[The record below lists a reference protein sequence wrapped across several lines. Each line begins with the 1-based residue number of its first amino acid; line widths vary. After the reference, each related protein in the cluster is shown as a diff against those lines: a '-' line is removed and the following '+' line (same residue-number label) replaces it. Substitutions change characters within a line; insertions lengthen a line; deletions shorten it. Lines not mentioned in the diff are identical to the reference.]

1 MPWLQNCIGTK
12 CVIFEQIDVLS
23 MKVMRILM
31 FFLILVVSQN
41 LSAQASRLAM
51 QYFETGEFEKAAA
64 LFKDLYEK
72 DQRSTFYF
80 DKYIESLLAMDAFAE
95 CEKVVKA
102 RLKKEPQN
110 LTLYVTQG
118 KILEAQYKDDEAQKL
133 YQEAIKKMPTDR
145 LAVVKLGNEF
155 VNMQKFELAIKT
167 YERGAK
173 LLKDDIIFS
182 YNLGDLYRR
191 KHDTEK
197 MIHYFLNAMENE
209 TSRIDNVKLLLER
222 YLVAEDWKELQ
233 SQLYDRLQRNQEN
246 VLYAE
251 LLSWVFIQNKDFK
264 NAFRQVKALDRRLR
278 ENGSRVYELASMA
291 VNAKE
296 YDVAIDAYEYLVESK
311 DPISVFYLDSK
322 KELLYTKRRK
332 ITEAFEHKREDLL
345 ALEQEYVAFLDE
357 FGRNK
362 NTARIILDLASLHA
376 FYLNDLG
383 TATQHLE
390 HMIKLPGVNQYL
402 KANGKIELA
411 DYYLMQGE
419 QWESTLLYSQ
429 VDKEFKDD
437 LLGQKARFK
446 NAKLSYYVGDFQW
459 AQTQFDVLK
468 ASTSKLI
475 ANDALDLSVFI
486 MDNLGLDTS
495 ARPLEL
501 YAQSE
506 LLVFQN
512 KYDEAEKIWTEIE
525 DDFPEHSLADDILYV
540 KAQMYTRQRKYVQAA
555 EMYQAILDNFGE
567 EIRADNALFALAQLY
582 ETNLGDVEKAKALY
596 EELFIDFSN
605 STLAVEARKRFRILR
620 GDFDASTTKSVP
632 EQ

>member
-1 MPWLQNCIGTK
+1 MKYVRALLFVIGLFAWQMGYNQT
-12 CVIFEQIDVLS
+12 
-23 MKVMRILM
+23 
-31 FFLILVVSQN
+31 
-41 LSAQASRLAM
+41 SRLAM
-51 QYFETGEFEKAAA
+51 QYFETGEFEKAAS
-64 LFKDLYEK
+64 LFQELYEK
-72 DQRSTFYF
+72 DPRSTFYF
-80 DKYIESLLAMDAFAE
+80 DKYIESLLAMDNFEE

-110 LTLYVTQG
+110 LALYVTQG
-118 KILEAQYKDDEAQKL
+118 KVLEAQFKEDEAEKL
-133 YQEAIKKMPTDR
+133 YEEAIKKMPTDR

-155 VNMQKFELAIKT
+155 VNMNKFDLAIKT

-191 KHDTEK
+191 KADTEK

-222 YLVAEDWKELQ
+222 YLGGDDWMELQ
-233 SQLYDRLQRNQEN
+233 NQLYERLQTNQEN
-246 VLYAE
+246 ILYSE
-251 LLSWVFIQNKDFK
+251 LLSWVFIQNKDYK
-264 NAFRQVKALDRRLR
+264 SAFRQVKALDRRLR
-278 ENGSRVYELASMA
+278 ENGTRVYELANMA

-296 YDVAIDAYEYLVESK
+296 YDVAIDAFDYLVTSK
-311 DPISVFYLDSK
+311 DPTSAFYLDAK

-332 ITEAFEHKREDLL
+332 LTEAFDYSESDLL
-345 ALEQEYVAFLDE
+345 ILVQEYKDFLDE

-362 NTARIILDLASLHA
+362 NTANMILDLASLHA
-376 FYLNDLG
+376 FYLNDLSV
-383 TATQHLE
+383 AISLLE
-390 HMIKLPGVNQYL
+390 EMVALPGVNQYL
-402 KANGKIELA
+402 KANGKIQLA
-411 DYYLMQGE
+411 DYYLMHGD

-429 VDKEFKDD
+429 VDKEFKED
-437 LLGQKARFK
+437 LIGQTARFK
-446 NAKLSYYVGDFQW
+446 NAKLSYYVGDFKW

-486 MDNLGLDTS
+486 MDNMGLDTT
-495 ARPLEL
+495 AKPLEL

-512 KYDEAEKIWTEIE
+512 KFEDAEKLWIQIE
-525 DDFPEHSLADDILYV
+525 EEYPEHSLADDILYL
-540 KAQMYTRQRKYVQAA
+540 KAQMLTRKHEYDLAA
-555 EMYQAILDNFGE
+555 TMYQKILDNHIE

-582 ETNLGDVEKAKALY
+582 ETNLKDVEKAKELY
-596 EELFIDFSN
+596 ERLFIDFSN

-620 GDFDASTTKSVP
+620 GDFEDPAADP
-632 EQ
+632 AQ

>member
-1 MPWLQNCIGTK
+1 
-12 CVIFEQIDVLS
+12 
-23 MKVMRILM
+23 MKYTQV
-31 FFLILVVSQN
+31 FPFLIFFFAWQLGYGQT
-41 LSAQASRLAM
+41 SRLAM
-51 QYFETGEFEKAAA
+51 QYFETGEFEKAAS
-64 LFKDLYEK
+64 LFKELYDK
-72 DQRSTFYF
+72 DPRSTFYF
-80 DKYIESLLAMDAFAE
+80 DKYIESLLAMDSFE
-95 CEKVVKA
+95 ESEKVVRA

-118 KILEAQYKDDEAQKL
+118 KILEAQFKDEEAEKL
-133 YQEAIKKMPTDR
+133 YEEAIKKMPTDR
-145 LAVVKLGNEF
+145 LVVVKLGNEF
-155 VNMQKFELAIKT
+155 VNMNKFDLAIMT

-222 YLVAEDWKELQ
+222 YLAEEDWKELQ
-233 SQLYDRLQRNQEN
+233 NQLYERIQSNQEN
-246 VLYAE
+246 ILYAE

-264 NAFRQVKALDRRLR
+264 NALRQVKGLDRRLR
-278 ENGSRVYELASMA
+278 ENGTRVYELANMA

-296 YDVAIDAYEYLVESK
+296 YDVAIEAFDYLVKSK
-311 DPISVFYLDSK
+311 DATSAFYLDAK
-322 KELLYTKRRK
+322 KELLYTKRLK
-332 ITEAFEHKREDLL
+332 VTEAFNYNREDLHAL
-345 ALEQEYVAFLDE
+345 ATEYSAFLVE

-362 NTARIILDLASLHA
+362 STANIILDLASLHA
-376 FYLNDLG
+376 FYLNELP
-383 TATQHLE
+383 TAISLLDE
-390 HMIKLPGVNQYL
+390 MVALPGVNQYL
-402 KANGKIELA
+402 KANGKIQLA
-411 DYYLMQGE
+411 DYYLMQGD

-437 LLGQKARFK
+437 LIGQTARFK

-486 MDNLGLDTS
+486 MDNMGLDTT

-512 KYDEAEKIWTEIE
+512 KFDEAEEKWNQIETE
-525 DDFPEHSLADDILYV
+525 FPKHSLTDDILYI
-540 KAQMYTRQRKYVQAA
+540 KAQMYTRKHEYEKAA
-555 EMYQAILDNFGE
+555 SLYQEILDNHLE

-582 ETNLGDVEKAKALY
+582 ETNLKDVEKAKELY
-596 EELFIDFSN
+596 ERLFIDFSN
-605 STLAVEARKRFRILR
+605 STLAVEARKRFRTLR
-620 GDFDASTTKSVP
+620 GDFDDPNADP
-632 EQ
+632 AQ

>member
-1 MPWLQNCIGTK
+1 MQYL
-12 CVIFEQIDVLS
+12 
-23 MKVMRILM
+23 RILV
-31 FFLILVVSQN
+31 IVVFCVFWREGYSQT
-41 LSAQASRLAM
+41 SRLAM
-51 QYFETGEFEKAAA
+51 QYFETGEFEKAAS
-64 LFKDLYEK
+64 LFQELYEK
-72 DQRSTFYF
+72 DPRSTFYF
-80 DKYIESLLAMDAFAE
+80 DKYIESLLAMEAFE
-95 CEKVVKA
+95 ESEKVVKG

-118 KILEAQYKDDEAQKL
+118 KILEAQFKDDEAERL
-133 YQEAIKKMPTDR
+133 YEEAIKKMPTDR

-155 VNMQKFELAIKT
+155 VNMNKFDLAIKT

-222 YLVAEDWKELQ
+222 YLTGDDWHELQ
-233 SQLYDRLQRNQEN
+233 NQLYDRLQTNQEN
-246 VLYAE
+246 ILYSE
-251 LLSWVFIQNKDFK
+251 LLSWVFIQNKDYK

-278 ENGSRVYELASMA
+278 ENGTRVYELANMA
-291 VNAKE
+291 VNARE
-296 YDVAIDAYEYLVESK
+296 YDVAIDAFEYLVDSK
-311 DPISVFYLDSK
+311 DPTSAFYLDAK

-332 ITEAFEHKREDLL
+332 ITEAFDYNREDLL
-345 ALEQEYVAFLDE
+345 HLVEEYELFLNE

-362 NTARIILDLASLHA
+362 NTANMILDLASLHA
-376 FYLNDLG
+376 FYLNN
-383 TATQHLE
+383 LE
-390 HMIKLPGVNQYL
+390 KAISLLEEMVNLPGVNQYL
-402 KANGKIELA
+402 KATGKIQLA
-411 DYYLMQGE
+411 DYYLMHGDR
-419 QWESTLLYSQ
+419 WESTLLYSQ
-429 VDKEFKDD
+429 VDKEFKED
-437 LLGQKARFK
+437 LIGQTARFK

-486 MDNLGLDTS
+486 MDNMGLDTTTV
-495 ARPLEL
+495 PLEL

-512 KYDEAEKIWTEIE
+512 KYDEAEKLWNQIE
-525 DDFPEHSLADDILYV
+525 GEFPDHSLTDDILYL
-540 KAQMYTRQRKYVQAA
+540 KARMYTQKHEYTRAA
-555 EMYQAILDNFGE
+555 EMYQKILDNHLE

-582 ETNLGDVEKAKALY
+582 ETNLKDLEKAKSLY
-596 EELFIDFSN
+596 ETLFIDFSN

-620 GDFDASTTKSVP
+620 GDFNDSESDPA
-632 EQ
+632 Q

>member
-1 MPWLQNCIGTK
+1 
-12 CVIFEQIDVLS
+12 
-23 MKVMRILM
+23 MKYTQV
-31 FFLILVVSQN
+31 FPFLIFFFAWQLGYGQT
-41 LSAQASRLAM
+41 SRLAM
-51 QYFETGEFEKAAA
+51 QYFETGEFEKAAS
-64 LFKDLYEK
+64 LFKELYDK
-72 DQRSTFYF
+72 DPRSTFYF
-80 DKYIESLLAMDAFAE
+80 DKYIESLLAMDSFE
-95 CEKVVKA
+95 ESEKVVRA

-118 KILEAQYKDDEAQKL
+118 KILEAQFKDEEAEKL
-133 YQEAIKKMPTDR
+133 YEEAIKKMPTDR
-145 LAVVKLGNEF
+145 LVVVKLGNEF
-155 VNMQKFELAIKT
+155 VNMNKFDLAIMT

-222 YLVAEDWKELQ
+222 YLAEEDWKELQ
-233 SQLYDRLQRNQEN
+233 IQLYERIQSNQEN
-246 VLYAE
+246 ILYAE

-264 NAFRQVKALDRRLR
+264 NALRQVKGLDRRLR
-278 ENGSRVYELASMA
+278 ENGTRVYELANMA

-296 YDVAIDAYEYLVESK
+296 YDVAIEAFDYLVKSK
-311 DPISVFYLDSK
+311 DVTSAFYLDAK
-322 KELLYTKRRK
+322 KELLYTKRLK
-332 ITEAFEHKREDLL
+332 VTEAFNYNREDLHAL
-345 ALEQEYVAFLDE
+345 ANEYSAFLVE

-362 NTARIILDLASLHA
+362 STANIILDLASLHA
-376 FYLNDLG
+376 FYLNELP
-383 TATQHLE
+383 TAISLLDE
-390 HMIKLPGVNQYL
+390 MVALPGVNQYL
-402 KANGKIELA
+402 KANGKIQLA
-411 DYYLMQGE
+411 DYYLMQGD

-437 LLGQKARFK
+437 LIGQTARFK

-486 MDNLGLDTS
+486 MDNMGLDTT

-512 KYDEAEKIWTEIE
+512 KFDEAEEKWNQIETE
-525 DDFPEHSLADDILYV
+525 FPKHSLTDDILYI
-540 KAQMYTRQRKYVQAA
+540 KAQMYTRKHEYERAA
-555 EMYQAILDNFGE
+555 SLYQEILDNHLE

-582 ETNLGDVEKAKALY
+582 ETNLKDVEKAKELY
-596 EELFIDFSN
+596 ERLFIDFSN
-605 STLAVEARKRFRILR
+605 STLAVEARKRFRTLR
-620 GDFDASTTKSVP
+620 GDFDDPNADP
-632 EQ
+632 AQ